1 MQEYQTIINIGAGS
15 TLAVMGWFARQLWDA
30 VNDLK
35 RDLAKLREEI
45 AKDYTPKHDFQQA
58 MVELRSMFE
67 IIRNKLDDKA
77 DR

>member
-1 MQEYQTIINIGAGS
+1 
-15 TLAVMGWFARQLWDA
+15 MGWFAIQLWDA
-30 VNDLK
+30 VTGLK

-45 AKDYTPKHDFQQA
+45 AKDYTPKHDFQSA
-58 MVELRSMFE
+58 MTEFRGMFE